1 LRRQGPSGIAP
12 HLVPSSGDGD
22 GRSIGAPYNVQH
34 EHHAEFDP
42 NTGEFTGLPP
52 QWANMLASSGISK
65 DEVRV
70 FVVFL
75 FFFPIATLFF
85 LVVVVV
91 LFCASRPPFLKKTP
105 PYRYTQQ
112 SQV

>member
-1 LRRQGPSGIAP
+1 VASGLLTVIYFFYLRRQGPSGIAP

-70 FVVFL
+70 FVVFFFF
-75 FFFPIATLFF
+75 FFFPVSDRRLFV
-85 LVVVVV
+85 LV
-91 LFCASRPPFLKKTP
+91 
-105 PYRYTQQ
+105 
-112 SQV
+112 